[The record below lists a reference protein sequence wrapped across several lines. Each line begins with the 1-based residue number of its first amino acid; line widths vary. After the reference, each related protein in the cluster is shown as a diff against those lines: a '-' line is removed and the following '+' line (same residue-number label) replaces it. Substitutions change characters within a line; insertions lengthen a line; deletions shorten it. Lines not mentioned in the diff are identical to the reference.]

1 VLSGADEARTVPR
14 AGYVVIGVLSA
25 AASLL
30 AFLHFFRHDQ
40 VLLYGD
46 AVAHINIARRV
57 FDSRTPGPL
66 QLGTVWLPLPHIL
79 MLPFVVSDWMWR
91 SGVGG
96 AIVSMLAY
104 VAGVLGIFRLVGNGL
119 GRMQAGGG
127 IARASAWLA
136 AIIYG
141 ANPNLLY
148 LQATAMTEPLSL
160 ALFVWATV
168 FFSDFADQQRRGE
181 GAGAGRSLQ
190 LCGWTLAAAMLTRY
204 DAWFAGAVFAG
215 AALLVYLVPQS
226 ARHPDPE
233 PCEREGPAFL
243 RHRGVRSFLLIVALA
258 PALWLGYNALVW
270 GNPLEFATG
279 PYSAR
284 AIAQRTHRPQAAHH
298 PGWHSPYVAA
308 LHFLK
313 AAKLNMGEGYTTT
326 WEKPW
331 LPAALL
337 GSLAILLLTR
347 GLASWLLLWAPL
359 PFYALAIAWGSV
371 PIFVPPWWPYSY
383 YNARYGIELLPAIAA
398 LTAAAFYFGWTAWR
412 WRTWR
417 VFLSLAAVL
426 LVAGSYASVWRNTP
440 ICLREALVNSRS
452 KRALEKKLAARLEQ
466 LPRSATL
473 LMYTGEHAGALQR
486 AGIPLRRTIN
496 EGNRPLWKKSLAD
509 PAGYAD
515 FAIATA
521 GDPVAAAVAA
531 HGRMELN
538 AKVSVPG
545 QPEVSIFRAVRER

>member
-1 VLSGADEARTVPR
+1 MLTS
-14 AGYVVIGVLSA
+14 

-30 AFLHFFRHDQ
+30 AFLYFFHHDQ

-96 AIVSMLAY
+96 SIASMLAY
-104 VAGVLGIFRLVGNGL
+104 VAGVLGIFRLVRNGL
-119 GRMQAGGG
+119 ARLGAGSG

-168 FFSDFADQQRRGE
+168 FFSDSAYQQGRGE

-190 LCGWTLAAAMLTRY
+190 RCGWMLAAAMLTRY
-204 DAWFAGAVFAG
+204 DGWFASIVFVAAG
-215 AALLVYLVPQS
+215 AAVLTQGGVGGQD
-226 ARHPDPE
+226 ARP
-233 PCEREGPAFL
+233 PAGRMPALQGF
-243 RHRGVRSFLLIVALA
+243 RNFVLITALA

-270 GNPLEFATG
+270 GSPLEFATG

-284 AIAQRTHRPQAAHH
+284 AIAQRTHRPQDPHH
-298 PGWHSPYVAA
+298 PGWHSSHIAA

-313 AAKLNMGEGYTTT
+313 SAKLNLGEGDTAT

-337 GSLAILLLTR
+337 GSLAILVLAR

-371 PIFVPPWWPYSY
+371 PVFVPPWWPYSY
-383 YNARYGIELLPAIAA
+383 YNVRYGIELLPAIAA
-398 LTAAAFYFGWTAWR
+398 LTAAALCFGWTAWR
-412 WRTWR
+412 SRPWR
-417 VFLSLAAVL
+417 VFLSLASVL
-426 LVAGSYASVWRNTP
+426 LVAGSYASVWSSTP
-440 ICLREALVNSRS
+440 ICLREALVNSRG
-452 KRALEKKLAARLEQ
+452 KRALEMKLAAQLEQ
-466 LPRSATL
+466 LPPSATL
-473 LMYTGEHAGALQR
+473 LMYTGEHAGALQM
-486 AGIPLRRTIN
+486 AGIALRRTIN
-496 EGNRPLWKKSLAD
+496 ENNYRLWQRALGA
-509 PAGYAD
+509 PAGQAD
-515 FAIATA
+515 FVIATA
-521 GDPVAAAVAA
+521 GDPVTTAVQT
-531 HGRMELN
+531 HPGQLELV
-538 AKVSVPG
+538 ARIAIPGQAEVSV
-545 QPEVSIFRAVRER
+545 FRSLRGR